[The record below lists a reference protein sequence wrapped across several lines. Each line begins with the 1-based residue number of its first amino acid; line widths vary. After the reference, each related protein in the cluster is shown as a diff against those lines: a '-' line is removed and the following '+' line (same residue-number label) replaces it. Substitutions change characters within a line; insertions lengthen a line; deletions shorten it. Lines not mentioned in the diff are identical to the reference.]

1 MLIYNTTYL
10 IADRKFGPWIKW
22 LREIHIPFMLS
33 CGFSNPLAA
42 KILTADSEQEGTSI
56 AVQFQIQNFQLLKIW
71 DEENAE
77 AILNDLSERFGSE
90 VLSFATVM
98 EML

>member
-10 IADRKFGPWIKW
+10 VADRQFGPWIKW
-22 LREIHIPFMLS
+22 LREVHIPFMLN
-33 CGFSNPLAA
+33 CGFMNPLAA

-56 AVQFQIQNFQLLKIW
+56 AVQFQIQDLQLLRIW

-77 AILNDLSERFGSE
+77 SLLNDLAERFGSE

>member
-33 CGFSNPLAA
+33 CGFSYPLAA

-56 AVQFQIQNFQLLKIW
+56 AVQFQIQNFQ
-71 DEENAE
+71 
-77 AILNDLSERFGSE
+77 S
-90 VLSFATVM
+90 
-98 EML
+98 